1 MYTISVMPE
10 SDVHF
15 GECIE
20 DGFYVE
26 GKSHM
31 EVQEKL
37 EQHEMELEKEK
48 EEQAKWGF
56 NQKRIDKFV
65 KSTDNWHPCFDGDKV
80 KVSLFLSYMPNMGF
94 HFVRVMVWGEDD
106 FGMNID
112 YENED
117 YDVLLEKYDE
127 FKTMFY
133 DKITDGINKDIL
145 REEGF
150 EIF

>member
-48 EEQAKWGF
+48 EERLGNNIKQMFRNRGRRW
-56 NQKRIDKFV
+56 
-65 KSTDNWHPCFDGDKV
+65 
-80 KVSLFLSYMPNMGF
+80 
-94 HFVRVMVWGEDD
+94 VR
-106 FGMNID
+106 
-112 YENED
+112 
-117 YDVLLEKYDE
+117 
-127 FKTMFY
+127 MF
-133 DKITDGINKDIL
+133 
-145 REEGF
+145 
-150 EIF
+150 